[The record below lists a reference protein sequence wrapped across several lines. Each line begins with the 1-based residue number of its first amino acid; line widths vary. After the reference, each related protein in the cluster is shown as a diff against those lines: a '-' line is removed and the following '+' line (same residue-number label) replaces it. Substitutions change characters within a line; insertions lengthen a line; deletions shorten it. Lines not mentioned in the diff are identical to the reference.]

1 MRRRANVGMRALYAS
16 RGREGL
22 TRARGRRLTRARPGS
37 RLAVPVAIVTGSN
50 SGIGRASA
58 VALARSGFDV
68 GITWHREEER
78 ARDAVREIEGFGR
91 RCALRHLDLERA
103 ERGPEAVEALAQE
116 LGGVDA
122 LVNNAGHGTTTPV
135 LEMSLDA
142 WRSVLETNLTGAFLC
157 AQTAARR
164 MTAAGRGGA
173 IVNVTS
179 VHEHIPLSGSAPY
192 TASKHGLGGLTKVMA
207 LELGEHGI
215 RVNAVAPGQIATR
228 MTGQEDE
235 APDTIDVPLGRAGNA
250 HEVGALVAWLC
261 SQDASYV
268 TGASY
273 VVDGGLS
280 LIAAE
285 HQ

>member
-1 MRRRANVGMRALYAS
+1 MA
-16 RGREGL
+16 
-22 TRARGRRLTRARPGS
+22 
-37 RLAVPVAIVTGSN
+37 VAIVSGGN

-58 VALARSGFDV
+58 VALARDGFDV

-78 ARDAVREIEGFGR
+78 AQEAVQEIETLGR
-91 RCALRHLDLERA
+91 RCAMRHLDLERA
-103 ERGPEAVEALAQE
+103 EQGPEAVEALADE

-122 LVNNAGHGTTTPV
+122 LVNSAGHGTSTPM

-157 AQTAARR
+157 AQAAARR
-164 MTAAGRGGA
+164 MVAAGHGGA
-173 IVNVTS
+173 IVNITS
-179 VHEHIPLSGSAPY
+179 VHEHIPISGSAPY

-207 LELGEHGI
+207 LELGAHGI
-215 RVNAVAPGQIATR
+215 RVNSVAPGQIATR
-228 MTGQEDE
+228 MTGQEDKE
-235 APDTIDVPLGRAGNA
+235 PQAIDVPLGRAGDA
-250 HEVGALVAWLC
+250 REVGDLVAWLC
-261 SQDASYV
+261 SERASYV

-273 VVDGGLS
+273 IVDGGLC